1 MQLYGF
7 YSALCWVLAR
17 PKMHILLC
25 CAGDFYNTSSSDDIA
40 PYTGTPYGFHPRAM
54 PGFQPGFPA
63 VFANRLS
70 QSDVQR
76 LLVIL
81 YNGSFLDDATATLT
95 ARMLTFNSEEQVYG

>member
-1 MQLYGF
+1 
-7 YSALCWVLAR
+7 
-17 PKMHILLC
+17 MHILLC